1 MLQYT
6 QLFRPLN
13 LAFMALMMLLLRYFL
28 IAPLYQLAGIS
39 FSLSD
44 FQFLLLIIS
53 VVSIAAGGYLINDYF
68 DQRTDQINKPEK
80 AVIGQSISASKAIQ
94 IYGILTGFGVLLGTY
109 LAFQVGS
116 FRLVSVHILSA
127 ALLWFYSASLQ
138 RKPLVG
144 NLAVSLLLSISVFT
158 VVFFD
163 AALVV
168 ALKAQIKTWFL
179 GFVSMLANTEIPNNI
194 WENID
199 NQDVKQFI
207 LQYVGAYA
215 LFAFLLNLVREIVKD
230 IEDIDGDRRANYNT
244 FPIWAGTPFAKLF
257 ATAFVL
263 LSFKLLFDFQ
273 LSQYQLDDKIT
284 PILVLVFLQIPLLY
298 LAFRLFRA
306 TFKEDFKHI
315 SSVLKIVMFFGLLY
329 LPYFSSTI
337 AVEENLLGNIE
348 LPEGVSIDDVQFINF
363 DTPIDEADNIADTNA
378 IFDPVD
384 TMTTIIDENIELN
397 RENGNINI
405 QLNPE

>member
-1 MLQYT
+1 MLPYI

-28 IAPLYQLAGIS
+28 IAPLYQLADIS

-80 AVIGQSISASKAIQ
+80 AIIGQAISANKAIQ
-94 IYGILTGFGVLLGTY
+94 IYGGLTAFGILLGTY

-116 FRLVSVHILSA
+116 FRLVSVHIFAA

-138 RKPLVG
+138 RKPLIG
-144 NLAVSLLLSISVFT
+144 NIAVSLLLSIAVLT
-158 VVFFD
+158 VLFFD
-163 AALVV
+163 ASLVV
-168 ALKAQIKTWFL
+168 ALKAQLKTWFL
-179 GFVSMLANTEIPNNI
+179 SFVSMLANTEIPNNI

-199 NQDVKQFI
+199 NQDIKQFI

-215 LFAFLLNLVREIVKD
+215 IFAFLLNLVREIVKD
-230 IEDIDGDRRANYNT
+230 MEDIEGDRRANYNT

-263 LSFKLLFDFQ
+263 LTFKLLFDYQ

-284 PILVLVFLQIPLLY
+284 PVLVLVFLQIPLLY

-306 TFKEDFKHI
+306 RLKGDFKHI
-315 SSVLKIVMFFGLLY
+315 STVLKVVMLFGMLY

-337 AVEENLLGNIE
+337 AVEENSLGNIE

-363 DTPIDEADNIADTNA
+363 DTPTDETDTTVA
-378 IFDPVD
+378 FDPID
-384 TMTTIIDENIELN
+384 TITTIIDENIELSK
-397 RENGNINI
+397 ETDGINI
-405 QLNPE
+405 QLNPEK